1 MQNPDADTVGIDTAE
16 HFGAN
21 PFQVRA
27 ISLLPTRS
35 PFSPFFLPLFL
46 QRRSH
51 RILPA
56 PAAIAVCLPGAWIEC
71 ILPVPPPHDA

>member
-1 MQNPDADTVGIDTAE
+1 MQNPDAETAGIDTAE

-27 ISLLPTRS
+27 ISVLSTR
-35 PFSPFFLPLFL
+35 FPFFLLRFL

-51 RILPA
+51 RMPPIP
-56 PAAIAVCLPGAWIEC
+56 AIAVCRLDAWIEC
-71 ILPVPPPHDA
+71 ILPVPPPRNA